1 MTHVNQIDQLREAA
15 SQAEAQAA
23 PLSALQS
30 ASSPGRSLAGL
41 SRAGLKAALAEV
53 GVPEKQLKM
62 RVNQLWSWIYVR
74 GLTSFDAMSD
84 VSKDLRRALDDAFT
98 LERPEIVTE
107 QVSVDSTRKW
117 LLRLPKRGHEAR
129 APEIETV
136 YIPESDRGT
145 LCISS
150 QVGCTLNCSFCHTG
164 TQRLVRNLE
173 AAEIV
178 GQILLARDRIGD
190 WPGAGAPGDGRLLP
204 STERKIS
211 NVVLMGMGEPL
222 YNFDN
227 VKEAMDVAAD
237 GDGLSLS
244 KRRITLSTSGIV
256 PEIPRWGAEA
266 GTMLAISLHATRDDL
281 RDELVPINKKY
292 PIADL
297 LEACRNYPGLSNAR
311 RITFEYVML
320 KGVNDSLADARA
332 LVKLLSGI
340 PAKINL
346 IPFNPWPGT
355 RYECSGWET
364 IERFAEVVNRAGYA
378 SPVRTPRGRDI
389 LAACGQLKSESIKT
403 RAKERAA
410 TATD

>member
-1 MTHVNQIDQLREAA
+1 MVTLIETN
-15 SQAEAQAA
+15 SAA
-23 PLSALQS
+23 PVIGEIN
-30 ASSPGRSLAGL
+30 PKRSLAGL
-41 SRAGLKAALAEV
+41 GRDGLKAALAEI
-53 GVPEKQLKM
+53 GVPEKQLRM

-74 GLTSFDAMSD
+74 GVTRFEDMSD
-84 VSKDLRRALDDAFT
+84 VSKELRNT
-98 LERPEIVTE
+98 LAEAYSLARPEIVTE
-107 QVSVDSTRKW
+107 QVSIDGTRKW
-117 LLRLPKRGHEAR
+117 LLRLPKRGHEAH

-136 YIPESDRGT
+136 YIPETDRGT

-150 QVGCTLNCSFCHTG
+150 QIGCTLTCSFCHTG
-164 TQRLVRNLE
+164 TQRLVRNLD
-173 AAEIV
+173 AQEIA

-190 WPGAGAPGDGRLLP
+190 WAGASAPGDKRLLP
-204 STERKIS
+204 DSERKIT

-227 VKEAMDVAAD
+227 VRDAMDIVSD

-244 KRRITLSTSGIV
+244 KRRITLSTSGVV
-256 PEIPRWGAEA
+256 PEIPRWGDES
-266 GTMLAISLHATRDDL
+266 GTMLAISLHATNDAL

-292 PIADL
+292 PIKDL

-320 KGVNDSLADARA
+320 KGVNDSLAEARA
-332 LVKLLSGI
+332 LVRLLAGI

-346 IPFNPWPGT
+346 IPFNPWPST
-355 RYECSGWET
+355 RYECSDWET

-389 LAACGQLKSESIKT
+389 LAACGQLKSESVKV
-403 RAKERAA
+403 RASERGTPPQAG
-410 TATD
+410 